1 MAVPTEQVGFLNAF
15 HHSRRK
21 LGFESRWGHQ
31 ASEWGDSR
39 ETFTFVTNAAASRS
53 RRLPSGGS
61 MVKRALVRLAALRLD
76 PTFSA
81 EQGIS

>member
-1 MAVPTEQVGFLNAF
+1 
-15 HHSRRK
+15 
-21 LGFESRWGHQ
+21 
-31 ASEWGDSR
+31 
-39 ETFTFVTNAAASRS
+39 
-53 RRLPSGGS
+53 LPSGGS